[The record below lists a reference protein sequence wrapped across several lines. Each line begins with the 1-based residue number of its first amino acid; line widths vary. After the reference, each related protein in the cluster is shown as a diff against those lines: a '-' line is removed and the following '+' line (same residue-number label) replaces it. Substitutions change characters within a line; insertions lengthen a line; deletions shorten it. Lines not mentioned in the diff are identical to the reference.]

1 MRRHGPRHP
10 PRPPGLELRELA
22 EAFQHAHLNLV
33 DAQARLE
40 VAAEAA
46 RTAECPAPFVAGEDL
61 ARRRCDRRADER
73 RLALARLLDGRC
85 SSEIPW
91 LLPDDE

>member
-40 VAAEAA
+40 AAAEVA
-46 RTAECPAPFVAGEDL
+46 RTA
-61 ARRRCDRRADER
+61 
-73 RLALARLLDGRC
+73 
-85 SSEIPW
+85 
-91 LLPDDE
+91 